1 MGMTFRRILV
11 GLNQSFQDSLVFRR
25 ALEQAKPHTSEL
37 LIVHSLKPDR
47 DMSIP
52 AGYHSADALDMYA
65 TLQRAKQRRAESELN
80 RSQDIL
86 SLYVENAQAK
96 GIPSQIDCRIAQAEV
111 RICEL
116 AEHWQADLIVLG
128 HRDQGGVRQVGFESV
143 TQYVIQRVGCSV
155 LVVHGVEARQSIH
168 EWDTVPD
175 LRSQTDAVLVKG
187 RAENSRL
194 NDPVKSEPQF
204 AMASNY
210 EASLTYRTGQKMPPH
225 NLTQYK
231 TLMSRPDKGKRF

>member
-1 MGMTFRRILV
+1 MGMTFRRIIV

-25 ALEQAKPHTSEL
+25 ALEQARPHMSEL
-37 LIVHSLKPDR
+37 LLVHSLKPDR
-47 DMSIP
+47 DISIP
-52 AGYHSADALDMYA
+52 GGHHTADALDMYA

-80 RSQDIL
+80 RIQDML

-155 LVVHGVEARQSIH
+155 LVVHGVESRKSIH

-175 LRSQTDAVLVKG
+175 LRSQTDSVLVKG
-187 RAENSRL
+187 RSENSRSTPHPEL
-194 NDPVKSEPQF
+194 QL
-204 AMASNY
+204 ASTY
-210 EASLTYRTGQKMPPH
+210 ATASTYRTAQKMPPH
-225 NLTQYK
+225 NLSQYK
-231 TLMSRPDKGKRF
+231 TVMSRPDKGKRF